1 MDRSTDLLPLRQP
14 QQPPARRTWRL
25 AGLSGR
31 PRLVTHFMRAPC
43 DGCRP
48 HSRTLT
54 RHTMTRK
61 TESLARETLR
71 ILKPFWWLVALSTVL
86 GIVSGLSVTGLL
98 ATINNALNMPGGPD
112 THTALLFAGLCVLTL
127 ACATLSNLSTNYVGQ
142 RVVANLRRE
151 LAAKVLVAPI
161 EQLERYRSHRLIP
174 VLLNDVN
181 TLSTFALSVAPMVIS
196 FTVTLGCLTYLALL
210 SWQILALTVLT
221 VVLGTGAQYLAHAFG
236 MRSILAARNSEDELQ
251 KHYQALSAGAKE
263 LRIQRKR
270 RQHMLDEKIHGATEN
285 ICRSNIRAANI
296 FVSAETFGSMLF
308 FAVIGMAIAFQAMW
322 PTTEKIVLGGFVLVM
337 LYMKGPLERL
347 ITALPGISRAQI
359 AMRRIAEL
367 SWKFSSPEPHLLV
380 SDRPNS
386 LANMQTLE
394 LHNLRYDYPPVEG
407 SDAFHL
413 GPVDLSIKQGD
424 IVFIVGENGCGKTTL
439 IKLLL
444 GLYTPQQ
451 GEIHLNGQAVTPEN
465 LDDYRQLFTTIFADY
480 YLFDEPLQGEAAL
493 PQDAGKYLERLDI
506 AHKVS
511 IQDGAFTTTDLS
523 TGQRKRLALI
533 NAWLDERQ
541 VLVFDEWAADQDP
554 AFRRV
559 FYTELLP
566 ELKQQGK
573 TIIVISHDDRYFYIA
588 DQLVRMQAGR
598 IDVEQ
603 AQSQAAQ
610 A

>member
-1 MDRSTDLLPLRQP
+1 MVAGGAVDRAGDCQRPERHRPAGHHQQCYEHARRPGHADRAAVRRVVCADPGLLDTVQPVDQLRWPARGRQP
-14 QQPPARRTWRL
+14 APRAGRQGAGGTHRATGALSLAPSDSGAAQRRQHHQHLRPVGRTDGHLVHRHPGL
-25 AGLSGR
+25 PGLSGTAV
-31 PRLVTHFMRAPC
+31 LADSGADRAHRGARHRRAVPGPC
-43 DGCRP
+43 VRHAQ
-48 HSRTLT
+48 HSGGAQQR
-54 RHTMTRK
+54 R
-61 TESLARETLR
+61 R
-71 ILKPFWWLVALSTVL
+71 IAEALS
-86 GIVSGLSVTGLL
+86 
-98 ATINNALNMPGGPD
+98 
-112 THTALLFAGLCVLTL
+112 
-127 ACATLSNLSTNYVGQ
+127 
-142 RVVANLRRE
+142 
-151 LAAKVLVAPI
+151 
-161 EQLERYRSHRLIP
+161 
-174 VLLNDVN
+174 
-181 TLSTFALSVAPMVIS
+181 
-196 FTVTLGCLTYLALL
+196 
-210 SWQILALTVLT
+210 
-221 VVLGTGAQYLAHAFG
+221 GA
-236 MRSILAARNSEDELQ
+236 IW
-251 KHYQALSAGAKE
+251 
-263 LRIQRKR
+263 RIQRKR
-270 RQHMLDEKIHGATEN
+270 RQHMLDEKIHGATEH

-308 FAVIGMAIAFQAMW
+308 FAVIGIAIAFQAMW
-322 PTTEKIVLGGFVLVM
+322 PTTEKTVLGGFVLVM

-367 SWKFSSPEPHLLV
+367 SWKFSNPEPHLLV

-424 IVFIVGENGCGKTTL
+424 MVFIVGENGCGKTTL

-451 GEIHLNGQAVTPEN
+451 GEIRLNGQTVTPEN

-480 YLFDEPLQGEAAL
+480 YLFDEPLQGQAAL

-511 IQDGAFTTTDLS
+511 IKDGAFTTTDLS

-588 DQLVRMQAGR
+588 DQLVRMQTGQ
-598 IDVEQ
+598 IQVEQ
-603 AQSQAAQ
+603 VQNDTYDKTIPA
-610 A
+610 